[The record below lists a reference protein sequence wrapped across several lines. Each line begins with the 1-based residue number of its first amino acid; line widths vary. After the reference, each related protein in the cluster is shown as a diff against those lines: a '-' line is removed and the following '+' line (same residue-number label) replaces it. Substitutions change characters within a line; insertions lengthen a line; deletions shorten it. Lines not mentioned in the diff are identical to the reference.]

1 MVMNVNVTVHTY
13 CHYCDAIIETNTFM
27 ELSEFS
33 KLQENDPET
42 YYINEEGEYFI
53 NLEKICSYHDLE
65 V

>member
-1 MVMNVNVTVHTY
+1 MNVNVTVHTY
-13 CHYCDAIIETNTFM
+13 CHYCDAVIETYTFM

-33 KLQENDPET
+33 ELQENDPET

-53 NLEKICSYHDLE
+53 NLEKICSHHDLE